1 MNNLKDLTR
10 IMHENYNKE
19 ELIEYYQRKVILL
32 KEINANEQIINNYL
46 QKIKQLDNNQN
57 ESSKQK

>member
-32 KEINANEQIINNYL
+32 IEINANEQIINSYL
-46 QKIKQLDNNQN
+46 QKIKRLNNNQN